1 MAAVDLIPFV
11 LILLAFY
18 LLIIRP
24 ARSRSRAAL
33 QLQERLAPGVE
44 VMTTSGMYG
53 TIVEI
58 DEDSISL
65 EVAPGTTIRFAKA
78 AVGQVRSP
86 ELAAADADDA
96 DDADDGEAGDG
107 TQDGGGTQ
115 DTRDVSADPTLSPDR
130 DNPRGDHSAR

>member
-33 QLQERLAPGVE
+33 ELQERLAPGVE

-86 ELAAADADDA
+86 ELADAADYA
-96 DDADDGEAGDG
+96 DDADDGEAGD
-107 TQDGGGTQ
+107 GTQ

-130 DNPRGDHSAR
+130 DTNPRGDHSAR

>member
-24 ARSRSRAAL
+24 ARNRSRAAL
-33 QLQERLAPGVE
+33 ALQERLAPGVE

-86 ELAAADADDA
+86 EPADAVAGDADDA
-96 DDADDGEAGDG
+96 DDDETGDG
-107 TQDGGGTQ
+107 TQA
-115 DTRDVSADPTLSPDR
+115 TRDVSADPTLSPDR
-130 DNPRGDHSAR
+130 DTNPRGDHSAR

>member
-24 ARSRSRAAL
+24 ARNRSRAASA
-33 QLQERLAPGVE
+33 LQERLAPGVE

-86 ELAAADADDA
+86 EPADAVAGDADDA
-96 DDADDGEAGDG
+96 EDADDDETGDG
-107 TQDGGGTQ
+107 TQA
-115 DTRDVSADPTLSPDR
+115 TRDVSADPTLSPDQ
-130 DNPRGDHSAR
+130 DTNPRGDHSAR

>member
-33 QLQERLAPGVE
+33 ELQERLAPGVE

-65 EVAPGTTIRFAKA
+65 EVAPGTTIRFTKA

-86 ELAAADADDA
+86 ELADAAAGDADDA
-96 DDADDGEAGDG
+96 DDDDAV
-107 TQDGGGTQ
+107 GGAQ
-115 DTRDVSADPTLSPDR
+115 ETRDVPADPTLSTDR
-130 DNPRGDHSAR
+130 DTNPRDDHSAR

>member
-24 ARSRSRAAL
+24 ARNRQKAAL

-53 TIVEI
+53 TVVEV
-58 DEDSISL
+58 DETTIRLEIS
-65 EVAPGTTIRFAKA
+65 PGTTVRFSKA
-78 AVGQVRSP
+78 AVGQVQGP
-86 ELAAADADDA
+86 EPAGVADSEDDA
-96 DDADDGEAGDG
+96 EPRAAGDLDG
-107 TQDGGGTQ
+107 TQD
-115 DTRDVSADPTLSPDR
+115 PDR
-130 DNPRGDHSAR
+130 GTDPRDDRSTR

>member
-33 QLQERLAPGVE
+33 ELQERLAPGVE

-86 ELAAADADDA
+86 ELADAASDA
-96 DDADDGEAGDG
+96 DDADDGGAGD
-107 TQDGGGTQ
+107 GTQ

-130 DNPRGDHSAR
+130 DTNPRGDHSAR

>member
-24 ARSRSRAAL
+24 ARNRSRAAL
-33 QLQERLAPGVE
+33 ELQERLAPGVE

-86 ELAAADADDA
+86 ELADAAGDA

-107 TQDGGGTQ
+107 TQN
-115 DTRDVSADPTLSPDR
+115 TRDVSADPTLSPDR
-130 DNPRGDHSAR
+130 DTNPRGDHSAR

>member
-33 QLQERLAPGVE
+33 ELQERLAPGVE

-86 ELAAADADDA
+86 ELADADADD
-96 DDADDGEAGDG
+96 DASDGEAGD
-107 TQDGGGTQ
+107 GTQ

-130 DNPRGDHSAR
+130 DTNPRGDHSAR

>member
-24 ARSRSRAAL
+24 ARNRSRAAL
-33 QLQERLAPGVE
+33 ALQERLAPGVE

-86 ELAAADADDA
+86 ELTDAVAGDDADDA

-107 TQDGGGTQ
+107 TQDG
-115 DTRDVSADPTLSPDR
+115 RDVSADPTLSPDR
-130 DNPRGDHSAR
+130 DTNPRGDHSAR

>member
-24 ARSRSRAAL
+24 ARNRQRAAL

-53 TIVEI
+53 TVVEI
-58 DEDSISL
+58 DEESVSL
-65 EVAPGTTIRFAKA
+65 EISPGTTVRFAKA

-86 ELAAADADDA
+86 EGADAPEPDAADQ
-96 DDADDGEAGDG
+96 AGDP
-107 TQDGGGTQ
+107 DGGTGL
-115 DTRDVSADPTLSPDR
+115 DTD
-130 DNPRGDHSAR
+130 PRGDHTAR

>member
-1 MAAVDLIPFV
+1 VAAVDLIPFV

-24 ARSRSRAAL
+24 ARSRARAAL
-33 QLQERLAPGVE
+33 RLQERLAPGVE

-53 TIVEI
+53 SIVEI

-65 EVAPGTTIRFAKA
+65 EIAPGTTVRFTKA

-86 ELAAADADDA
+86 EPADAA
-96 DDADDGEAGDG
+96 GDDGPDHDATDEP
-107 TQDGGGTQ
+107 
-115 DTRDVSADPTLSPDR
+115 ADPTGTTDR
-130 DNPRGDHSAR
+130 DTDPRDDHSTR

>member
-24 ARSRSRAAL
+24 ARNRSRAAAA
-33 QLQERLAPGVE
+33 LQERLAPGVE

-78 AVGQVRSP
+78 AVGQVRSRR
-86 ELAAADADDA
+86 
-96 DDADDGEAGDG
+96 AGG
-107 TQDGGGTQ
+107 HRCG
-115 DTRDVSADPTLSPDR
+115 RR
-130 DNPRGDHSAR
+130 R

>member
-24 ARSRSRAAL
+24 ARNRQKAAL

-53 TIVEI
+53 TVVEV
-58 DEDSISL
+58 DETTIRLEIS
-65 EVAPGTTIRFAKA
+65 PGTTVRFSKA
-78 AVGQVRSP
+78 AVGQVQGP
-86 ELAAADADDA
+86 ELAGVADSDDDDA
-96 DDADDGEAGDG
+96 EPRAAGDLDG
-107 TQDGGGTQ
+107 TQD
-115 DTRDVSADPTLSPDR
+115 PDR
-130 DNPRGDHSAR
+130 GSDPRDDRSTR

>member
-18 LLIIRP
+18 LLIVRP
-24 ARSRSRAAL
+24 GRNRARAAAE
-33 QLQERLAPGVE
+33 LQERLAPGVE

-53 TIVEI
+53 TIAEI
-58 DEDSISL
+58 DEESISL

-86 ELAAADADDA
+86 ELADAADGPAADDDLPG
-96 DDADDGEAGDG
+96 DDTASGP
-107 TQDGGGTQ
+107 
-115 DTRDVSADPTLSPDR
+115 ADPTLRPDR
-130 DNPRGDHSAR
+130 DSGPRDDHSTR

>member
-33 QLQERLAPGVE
+33 ELQERLAPGVE

-86 ELAAADADDA
+86 ELADAAG
-96 DDADDGEAGDG
+96 DADDGEAGD
-107 TQDGGGTQ
+107 GTQ

-130 DNPRGDHSAR
+130 DTNPRGDHSAR

>member
-1 MAAVDLIPFV
+1 VAAVDLIPFV

-24 ARSRSRAAL
+24 ARSRQRAAL
-33 QLQERLAPGVE
+33 ALQERLAPGVE
-44 VMTTSGMYG
+44 VMTTSGIYG

-58 DEDSISL
+58 DEESISL

-86 ELAAADADDA
+86 ELADAADSSAGDDDDLPGDDA
-96 DDADDGEAGDG
+96 GSGP
-107 TQDGGGTQ
+107 
-115 DTRDVSADPTLSPDR
+115 ADPAPRPHSNSDPR
-130 DNPRGDHSAR
+130 DDHSTR

>member
-33 QLQERLAPGVE
+33 ALQERLAPGVE

-53 TIVEI
+53 TVVEV
-58 DEDSISL
+58 DETTIRLEIS
-65 EVAPGTTIRFAKA
+65 PGTTVRFSKA
-78 AVGQVRSP
+78 AVGQVQGP
-86 ELAAADADDA
+86 ELAGVADSDDDDA
-96 DDADDGEAGDG
+96 DAEPRAAGDLDG
-107 TQDGGGTQ
+107 PQD
-115 DTRDVSADPTLSPDR
+115 PDR
-130 DNPRGDHSAR
+130 GSDPRDDRSTR

>member
-1 MAAVDLIPFV
+1 VAAVDLIPFV

-18 LLIIRP
+18 LLIVRP
-24 ARSRSRAAL
+24 GRNRARAAAE
-33 QLQERLAPGVE
+33 LQERLAPGVE

-58 DEDSISL
+58 DEESISL

-86 ELAAADADDA
+86 ELADAADGSAAEDDLA
-96 DDADDGEAGDG
+96 VDDDLPGDG
-107 TQDGGGTQ
+107 TTSGP
-115 DTRDVSADPTLSPDR
+115 ADPTLRPDR
-130 DNPRGDHSAR
+130 DSDPRDDHSTR

>member
-1 MAAVDLIPFV
+1 VAAVDLIPFV

-24 ARSRSRAAL
+24 ARNRSRAAL
-33 QLQERLAPGVE
+33 ELQERLAPGVE

-86 ELAAADADDA
+86 ELADAA
-96 DDADDGEAGDG
+96 DDADDGEAGD
-107 TQDGGGTQ
+107 GTQ

-130 DNPRGDHSAR
+130 DTNPRGDHSAR